1 MAVASTP
8 LITVIVP
15 IYNVENYLKKCLN
28 SIINQQY
35 KKLEILLID
44 DGSTDLSGKI
54 ADEYAVKDNRI
65 KVVHKEN
72 GGLSDARNYGLK
84 IMTGEYVTF
93 IDSDDYVTEDYVSY
107 MYGLLEKTNFKASLA
122 LCSLI
127 NVYSSTD
134 RLQDN
139 GNQTEVVL
147 SGKKC
152 IEMMC
157 YHDLVDTCAYAK
169 LGKRELYTNDFFPK
183 GKLFEDIGSTY
194 KLFLQCD
201 KVACGFKGKYY
212 YVIRPNSIVTSGFS
226 SKKLELLAMTDQMAQ
241 AVVTTY
247 PDLQKAVL
255 RRQVYARFSTL
266 NQTLH
271 SENARQDQQMLIN
284 YIRKNKKAVLQ
295 DSKAPRRD
303 KLAYRLLQL
312 GLPFY
317 RFAWLTY
324 EKRKGE

>member
-54 ADEYAVKDNRI
+54 ADEYAAKDNRI
-65 KVVHKEN
+65 KVVHKKN

-107 MYGLLEKTNFKASLA
+107 MYGLLEKTDFKAPLA

-134 RLQDN
+134 RLQ
-139 GNQTEVVL
+139 VFL
-147 SGKKC
+147 PC
-152 IEMMC
+152 I
-157 YHDLVDTCAYAK
+157 
-169 LGKRELYTNDFFPK
+169 
-183 GKLFEDIGSTY
+183 
-194 KLFLQCD
+194 
-201 KVACGFKGKYY
+201 
-212 YVIRPNSIVTSGFS
+212 
-226 SKKLELLAMTDQMAQ
+226 
-241 AVVTTY
+241 
-247 PDLQKAVL
+247 
-255 RRQVYARFSTL
+255 
-266 NQTLH
+266 
-271 SENARQDQQMLIN
+271 
-284 YIRKNKKAVLQ
+284 
-295 DSKAPRRD
+295 
-303 KLAYRLLQL
+303 
-312 GLPFY
+312 
-317 RFAWLTY
+317 
-324 EKRKGE
+324 